1 MKDIISL
8 RENVKN
14 LYIFKVGE
22 TFENTKDQ
30 LGDFDE
36 WVRNCISA
44 KDLTIKTIDS
54 VKGEALPPFDST
66 LGVIITG
73 SHAMVTEEHAWS
85 VAIEEW
91 IRQATQY
98 PIGIL
103 GICYG
108 HQLLGK
114 ALGGISGFN
123 PNGKEIGTVTIFT
136 HPKVKED
143 PLFKDVPATFN
154 ANVTHMQS
162 VLTLPKGAVALG
174 YNSHDKHQM
183 VRFDQYIWGVQ
194 FHPEHDVQIIKA
206 YIEEQREELIELGF
220 SPEKLL
226 EEVTETPYANTV
238 IDRFIS
244 VLTDKAQR

>member
-1 MKDIISL
+1 L
-8 RENVKN
+8 KN

-36 WVRNCISA
+36 WVRNCISV
-44 KDLTIKTIDS
+44 KDLNIKTIDIL
-54 VKGEALPPFDST
+54 KGEALPPFGSAM
-66 LGVIITG
+66 GVIITG
-73 SHAMVTEEHAWS
+73 SHAMVTEEHPWS

-91 IRQATQY
+91 IREATTY

-114 ALGGISGFN
+114 ALGGRSDFN

-136 HPKVKED
+136 NPKVKED
-143 PLFKDVPATFN
+143 PLFKDAPATFN

-162 VLTLPKGAVALG
+162 VLTLPKGAEALG
-174 YNSHDKHQM
+174 YNSHDTHQM
-183 VRFDQYIWGVQ
+183 VRFGQHIWGVQ
-194 FHPEHDVQIIKA
+194 FHPEYDVQIIKA
-206 YIEEQREELIELGF
+206 YIDEQREELIELGF

-238 IDRFIS
+238 IDRFIG
-244 VLTDKAQR
+244 VITDKVTL

>member
-1 MKDIISL
+1 M
-8 RENVKN
+8 KN

-22 TFENTKDQ
+22 TFEHTKDQ

-36 WVRNCISA
+36 WVRNCVH
-44 KDLTIKTIDS
+44 DEELTIKTVDIL
-54 VKGEALPPFDST
+54 KGEPLPPFGSAMA
-66 LGVIITG
+66 VIITG
-73 SHAMVTEEHAWS
+73 SHAMVTEEHPWS

-91 IRQATQY
+91 IRQAAKY

-114 ALGGISGFN
+114 ALGGRSDFN
-123 PNGKEIGTVTIFT
+123 PNGKEIGTVTIFID
-136 HPKVKED
+136 PKIKED
-143 PLFKDVPATFN
+143 PLFKEAPTVFN

-162 VLTLPKGAVALG
+162 VLTLPEGAVALG
-174 YNSHDKHQM
+174 YNSHDNHQI
-183 VRFDQYIWGVQ
+183 VRFGERIWGVQ
-194 FHPEHDVQIIKA
+194 FHPEYDVQIMNA
-206 YIEEQREELIELGF
+206 YIDEQRKELIQLGF

-226 EEVTETPYANTV
+226 ENVTETPYTNIL

-244 VLTDKAQR
+244 VIAEKDIDAS